1 MPSSAVSDLQILAN
15 VLLIADTK
23 EQHFFVLKQ

>member
-1 MPSSAVSDLQILAN
+1 MPSSAVSDLQILAS

-23 EQHFFVLKQ
+23 EQHVLVLKQ

>member
-1 MPSSAVSDLQILAN
+1 MPYSTVSDLQILAN

-23 EQHFFVLKQ
+23 EQHVFVLKQ